1 MGSNNIQDTN
11 NTNHYESSMNY
22 VSAQSVTTN
31 TTTTTSNNNNNILD
45 ERMIVNGKTT
55 QKYNENKRLVESWKE
70 ELYMM
75 NVKNSILLDDLVKLG
90 ADV

>member
-1 MGSNNIQDTN
+1 
-11 NTNHYESSMNY
+11 
-22 VSAQSVTTN
+22 
-31 TTTTTSNNNNNILD
+31 
-45 ERMIVNGKTT
+45 MIVNGNTT
-55 QKYNENKRLVESWKE
+55 QKYTDNKVLVELWKE

>member
-1 MGSNNIQDTN
+1 
-11 NTNHYESSMNY
+11 MNY
-22 VSAQSVTTN
+22 ESAQSETTN
-31 TTTTTSNNNNNILD
+31 TITTTSNNTLD

-55 QKYNENKRLVESWKE
+55 QKYNDNKRLVETWKE

>member
-1 MGSNNIQDTN
+1 
-11 NTNHYESSMNY
+11 
-22 VSAQSVTTN
+22 
-31 TTTTTSNNNNNILD
+31 
-45 ERMIVNGKTT
+45 MIVNGKTT
-55 QKYNENKRLVESWKE
+55 QKYTDNKRLVESWKE